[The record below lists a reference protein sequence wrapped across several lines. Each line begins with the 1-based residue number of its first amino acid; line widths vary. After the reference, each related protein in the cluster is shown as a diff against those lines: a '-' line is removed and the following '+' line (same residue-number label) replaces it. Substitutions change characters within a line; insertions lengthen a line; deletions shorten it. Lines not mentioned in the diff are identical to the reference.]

1 MAEGFARRAATPGV
15 RVFSA
20 GTAPVGIHE
29 RAVEVMGERGVDLS
43 SHESKNL
50 EAIPV
55 DEMDLVVTLCG
66 DAAERC
72 AVLPGHARRLHW
84 GLPDPAAATGSP
96 EEILVRF
103 REVRDEIERRVEA
116 LLSSFQAARL
126 R

>member
-1 MAEGFARRAATPGV
+1 
-15 RVFSA
+15 
-20 GTAPVGIHE
+20 
-29 RAVEVMGERGVDLS
+29 
-43 SHESKNL
+43 
-50 EAIPV
+50 
-55 DEMDLVVTLCG
+55 MDLVVTLCG

-84 GLPDPAAATGSP
+84 GLSDPAAATGSP

-116 LLSSFQAARL
+116 LLSPFQAARL